1 MAGNISKIL
10 AKYLKSS
17 VFERDEYFLCLCDA
31 FSKVIGNVSKGSI
44 VELVECCLCLSHVF
58 FYFSSIHIEEPRTKL
73 SIFLVL
79 HQEEEVR
86 GKRTIKVERACALS
100 RETVFSRINLPR

>member
-17 VFERDEYFLCLCDA
+17 VSERDEYFLSLCDA

-58 FYFSSIHIEEPRTKL
+58 FLF
-73 SIFLVL
+73 
-79 HQEEEVR
+79 Q
-86 GKRTIKVERACALS
+86 
-100 RETVFSRINLPR
+100 